1 MRIVVKSIDFRV
13 RTDWAKSHLCHLLDF
28 MALDKSFAQI
38 LIPSCKLGIT
48 QAPNLQDCW
57 R

>member
-38 LIPSCKLGIT
+38 LIPSCKLGIM